1 LIPSRSARVH
11 PTVQTRARPIVLIF
25 AVAVLTTTLV
35 LSCVTVRT
43 DMTDFLPPGHTEATR
58 LMLRELRT
66 GAAASLIILAVEG
79 APVDELARISRA
91 MTERLAHDD
100 AFSVVNNGDALMAS
114 DARDVLFRYRYLLS
128 DPTPFSVA
136 ALHQDLE
143 RLLAGLR
150 SSASPLVARFGLAD
164 PTGAFLTVARQW
176 SGSADVRS
184 VDGVWFAPDRD
195 RALIVARTRAG
206 TVDLEGQER
215 IDLAIRQAF
224 TAAEP
229 GGARLVASGPAVFA
243 RDAAVAMR
251 GDVTLLS
258 ILSSVLLAGL
268 LLWRFRSA
276 WIVLVV
282 GIPVMLGIAAAALI
296 VQILFGFVHGVAIGF
311 GVTTLGVTLD
321 YPVLLVGHRKRGEAP
336 PATVRRIGQA
346 FALAVISAALGLTG
360 MLFTGF
366 PGLAQL
372 GCFSA
377 IGILVAAAVT
387 RFALPRV
394 IASAELAPVATVSID
409 NLERLEQ
416 VRHGRVWAAALCV
429 AATVYLLVFGG
440 PRWSRDLTA
449 LSPVPARTL
458 ALDAELRRELG
469 APDTGLIGLVRGDSP
484 EAVLRQ
490 EESLLPTLDAL
501 RVQGAIAGAELAA
514 RFLPSTTTQ
523 RARQAALPDPAT
535 LSAALR
541 EAAEGMPYRA
551 GAFQPF
557 VDDVGASRTLA
568 PLTPTSIKTGLIAA
582 RLAPLLF
589 SWNDQWYG
597 LIAPDDPRQPDRFAD
612 ALRGAGAA
620 SVNIADEL
628 NMIVADH
635 TALAWRWYALGLVA
649 ALLLIAAAL
658 RAPGRVAA
666 VGVALAAA
674 QLFTVTILTLL
685 GTALSLIH
693 IVSLQFV
700 AGVGLD
706 YALFFA
712 RRQLD
717 QEERARTLWT
727 LLTCNAMTVLT
738 FGVLIFCRTP
748 VLRQIGATV
757 VIGAVAAL
765 IFAFLFAGPL
775 PARAGK
781 TA

>member
-1 LIPSRSARVH
+1 MTSR
-11 PTVQTRARPIVLIF
+11 
-25 AVAVLTTTLV
+25 LTE
-35 LSCVTVRT
+35 S
-43 DMTDFLPPGHTEATR
+43 G
-58 LMLRELRT
+58 
-66 GAAASLIILAVEG
+66 
-79 APVDELARISRA
+79 
-91 MTERLAHDD
+91 
-100 AFSVVNNGDALMAS
+100 AFSLVNNGDALMAS
-114 DARDVLFRYRYLLS
+114 DAREILFRYRYLLT
-128 DPTPFSVA
+128 DPRSFSVA

-143 RLLAGLR
+143 KLLEGLR
-150 SSASPLVARFGLAD
+150 SSASPVLARFGFAD
-164 PTGAFLTVARQW
+164 PTGAFLSLARQW
-176 SGSADVRS
+176 AGSAHVRS

-206 TVDLEGQER
+206 TVDLEAQER
-215 IDLAIRQAF
+215 IDAAIRQAF
-224 TAAEP
+224 QAAQP
-229 GGARLVASGPAVFA
+229 GGARLLASGPAVFA
-243 RDAAVAMR
+243 REAAVAMR
-251 GDVTLLS
+251 ADVALLS
-258 ILSSVLLAGL
+258 VLSSVLLAAL
-268 LLWRFRSA
+268 LFWRFRSA

-321 YPVLLVGHRKRGEAP
+321 YPVLLVGHRKRGEVP
-336 PATVRRIGQA
+336 PATLRRIGQA

-377 IGILVAAAVT
+377 VGILVAAAVT

-394 IASAELAPVATVSID
+394 IAGAELAPVATGGIAH
-409 NLERLEQ
+409 LERLERA
-416 VRHGRVWAAALCV
+416 RHGRIWAGALCAAA
-429 AATVYLLVFGG
+429 ASYLMVSGG

-458 ALDAELRRELG
+458 ALDTELRRELG
-469 APDTGLIGLVRGDSP
+469 APDTGVIGLVRGDSP
-484 EAVLRQ
+484 ESVLRQ
-490 EESLLPTLDAL
+490 EEALLPTLDGLTA
-501 RVQGAIAGAELAA
+501 QGVIAGAELAA
-514 RFLPSTTTQ
+514 RFLPSAATQ
-523 RARQAALPDPAT
+523 HARQSALPDPAT

-541 EAAEGMPYRA
+541 DAAAGMPYRA
-551 GAFQPF
+551 DAFQPF
-557 VDDVGASRTLA
+557 LDDVAASRSLA
-568 PLTPTSIKTGLIAA
+568 PLTSIGIESGLIAA

-597 LIAPDDPRQPDRFAD
+597 LIAPDDPRQPDRFAN
-612 ALRGAGAA
+612 ALHNAGAT

-628 NMIVADH
+628 NTIVADH
-635 TALAWRWYALGLVA
+635 TALAWRWYALGLGA
-649 ALLLIAAAL
+649 ALLLIAAVL
-658 RAPGRVAA
+658 RAPGRVVA
-666 VGVALAAA
+666 VGGALAAA
-674 QLFTVTILTLL
+674 QLMTVTILTAL

-738 FGVLIFCRTP
+738 FGVLVFCRTP

-775 PARAGK
+775 PGPTAK